1 MTEAPERIW
10 AYEYCNQIFA
20 ARSPTWFPFWAD
32 ARAYVPDRADLP
44 AAVTVDRETIARAIC
59 AERCAVYGEPPCYTV
74 EDAPWPNPDCGDCD
88 CHDMADAVLSCLT
101 TQPDP
106 VKPLEWQGP
115 YACNGYRKGNWKAR
129 EFSIQREGK
138 NRYRLF
144 KNHID
149 RHETVFETLGE
160 AKAAAQADY
169 ERRILSCH
177 TTQPD
182 PVKDA
187 AHSPIYDLIPL
198 AIQEAQKGMR
208 KFPQPNY
215 VISKWAE
222 ETGEVTKALIHNAE
236 GRESLEAVKG
246 EIVQALAMLHRL
258 FVEGDRVHGLRALA
272 EQEQSDE

>member
-1 MTEAPERIW
+1 MTEAPELMLNLSAWIERRRRAVGPYADHIIHSVSK
-10 AYEYCNQIFA
+10 YEAEIE
-20 ARSPTWFPFWAD
+20 RL
-32 ARAYVPDRADLP
+32 RAVAADLP
-44 AAVTVDRETIARAIC
+44 AAVT
-59 AERCAVYGEPPCYTV
+59 
-74 EDAPWPNPDCGDCD
+74 
-88 CHDMADAVLSCLT
+88 
-101 TQPDP
+101 

-169 ERRILSCH
+169 KRRILSCL

-182 PVKDA
+182 PAKDA